1 MLAGSYSECK
11 SLENSAQIGLDA
23 SDRFFTVVPAA
34 NINFIDY
41 KIRGSL
47 LMKLGKD
54 SLGLLEWE
62 RAAGMNENAAKEL
75 TLEIAKA
82 YYKMKK
88 YDKAIEMYLKRQ
100 ALVELTLAEVYNL
113 GQCYY
118 AGPKNFKEADTLF
131 GKVAAMS
138 PNYAPAYLWR
148 ARSNYQ
154 MDLKNELWL
163 AKPHYAKVLEVVVGE
178 DRKKDSN
185 KKMVIESARYLGN
198 YYATST
204 EKDKAKVLENFQ
216 IVYDLDPNDTQAK
229 QILGIK

>member
-1 MLAGSYSECK
+1 
-11 SLENSAQIGLDA
+11 
-23 SDRFFTVVPAA
+23 
-34 NINFIDY
+34 
-41 KIRGSL
+41 
-47 LMKLGKD
+47 
-54 SLGLLEWE
+54 
-62 RAAGMNENAAKEL
+62 
-75 TLEIAKA
+75 
-82 YYKMKK
+82 
-88 YDKAIEMYLKRQ
+88 
-100 ALVELTLAEVYNL
+100 
-113 GQCYY
+113 
-118 AGPKNFKEADTLF
+118 
-131 GKVAAMS
+131 
-138 PNYAPAYLWR
+138 
-148 ARSNYQ
+148 